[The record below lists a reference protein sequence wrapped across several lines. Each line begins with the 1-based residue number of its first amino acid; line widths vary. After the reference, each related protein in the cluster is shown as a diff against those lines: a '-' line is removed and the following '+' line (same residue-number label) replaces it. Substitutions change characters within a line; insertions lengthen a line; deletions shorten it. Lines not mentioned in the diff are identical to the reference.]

1 MHLIFLIMPAA
12 FNASGKYCTPEGLN
26 PRIEGASMTINLEVK
41 LCSVIHSSV
50 IYSDII
56 MLNPIKENYIQTQ
69 KTIIAGY

>member
-1 MHLIFLIMPAA
+1 MPAA

-26 PRIEGASMTINLEVK
+26 PRIEGASMTVNLEVK

-56 MLNPIKENYIQTQ
+56 MLNPIKEKLYTNI
-69 KTIIAGY
+69 KTIIDGS